1 MLGIYQPYEKLKDDT
16 LYISNDSNHHGVKR
30 VRIRRLSGPSFS
42 LIFSHS
48 DWIWRVTE
56 KMRTRITPNKDNFY
70 TVHPSTVIK
79 QIPKAI
85 SRSISDISWSKEI
98 CDQNISYY
106 NYDLKYKGYENIS
119 LPYSPDTRT
128 RAG

>member
-1 MLGIYQPYEKLKDDT
+1 MIGIYQQYKKLKDDPS
-16 LYISNDSNHHGVKR
+16 YINNNSK
-30 VRIRRLSGPSFS
+30 
-42 LIFSHS
+42 
-48 DWIWRVTE
+48 
-56 KMRTRITPNKDNFY
+56 
-70 TVHPSTVIK
+70 HPSTVIK

-85 SRSISDISWSKEI
+85 SRSTSDISWSKEI